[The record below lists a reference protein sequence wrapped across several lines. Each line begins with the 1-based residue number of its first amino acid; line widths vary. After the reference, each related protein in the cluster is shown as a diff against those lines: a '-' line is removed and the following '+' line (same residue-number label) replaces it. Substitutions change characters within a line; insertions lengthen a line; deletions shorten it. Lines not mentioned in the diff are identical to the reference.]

1 MKETF
6 DVLRY
11 LYYNRYANITL
22 RHVHRPQLKPLETLR
37 KRGKLKPRLTQNT
50 RKNLEFLTD

>member
-37 KRGKLKPRLTQNT
+37 KRGKLIER
-50 RKNLEFLTD
+50 